1 MILAHN
7 WANRLMDPKMGT
19 EGQAGAC
26 QNCKNIDRCILNVLR
41 HRFLVALP
49 GLFNLVCRFFCC
61 CPWHATCSCAGHWN
75 AQYPWNKHPT
85 SSVPVLRF
93 HTPLPSP
100 SILFILVAPVVCLPA
115 RLIWQRQK
123 SKFNSPLKLIMQANL
138 LLAAPLMFFRFAPRN
153 TEIKY

>member
-93 HTPLPSP
+93 HTPSPLPPFFLSLWPRCLPSC
-100 SILFILVAPVVCLPA
+100 SAHLA
-115 RLIWQRQK
+115 RQK

-138 LLAAPLMFFRFAPRN
+138 LLAAPLMFFVLLLG
-153 TEIKY
+153 TQK